1 MINFSNTTLSKIIV
15 HKVGNSS
22 RDEGVKIS
30 KTMLSVNGIVKDLL
44 AKYFLQPFKTNEY
57 YSFMHDT
64 DITMNEINNY
74 VTAIFANPNSI
85 VEQSENI
92 AKHLYDKSSHPKIKS
107 GELYVTYLK
116 ECLINDEVVDAVGIF
131 KSESKETFLKVYQTS
146 DNYTIEHDEG
156 IDINKLD
163 KGCIVFNTHQQ
174 DGYMMAIADNINRSF
189 EAQYWRD
196 EFLHIKEYEDSFYHT
211 QKAMQMCKSFV
222 VEKLPESFEMDKADQ
237 AEILNKSLSYFKE
250 KDVFSFD
257 DFAQEVISQ
266 PEIIDEFHRYKRE
279 FEVDNDLTVDDQFN
293 MSEQA
298 VAKQSKIF
306 KSVLKLDKNFT
317 VYIHG
322 DRKNI
327 EKGFDEERNKSFYTI
342 YYNDEV

>member
-30 KTMLSVNGIVKDLL
+30 KNILSVNGIVKDLL
-44 AKYFLQPFKTNEY
+44 TKYFLNPFKTNEY
-57 YSFMHDT
+57 YSFCHDS
-64 DITMNEINNY
+64 DLTMNEMNNF
-74 VTAIFANPNSI
+74 VTAIFANPNAIQS
-85 VEQSENI
+85 ESENI
-92 AKHLYDKSSHPKIKS
+92 AKHLYNKSSHPKIKS

-116 ECLINDEVVDAVGIF
+116 DCLVDDEVVDAVGIF

-156 IDINKLD
+156 IDIHKLD

-174 DGYMMAIADNINRSF
+174 DGFMMAIVDNINRNF

-196 EFLHIKEYEDSFYHT
+196 EFLQIKEYEDSFYHT

-222 VEKLPESFEMDKADQ
+222 VEKLPESFDLDKAGQ
-237 AEILNKSLSYFKE
+237 AEILNKSLAFFKE
-250 KDVFSFD
+250 KEVFSFD
-257 DFAQEVISQ
+257 DFAQEVIAQ
-266 PEIIDEFHRYKRE
+266 PEIIDEFKKYKPI
-279 FEVDNDLTVDDQFN
+279 FESDNDLVVEDHFDL
-293 MSEQA
+293 SEQA
-298 VAKQSKIF
+298 VSKQSKIF

-327 EKGFDEERNKSFYTI
+327 VKGYDDEKAKSYYTI
-342 YYNDEV
+342 YYNDEM